1 MAEIELTSDERTLLQ
16 RLRSLN
22 SNTIVR
28 LRTALGWDVARFAST
43 LVGLQ
48 ERDLVSRDGIFL
60 SVSQQGSLH
69 LHNAARKQRPVSQ
82 VPFREQ
88 SVAPQLPVT
97 SLYLPDYARF
107 LRASTRSLYTHDVS
121 PTDPD

>member
-1 MAEIELTSDERTLLQ
+1 M
-16 RLRSLN
+16 RLRA
-22 SNTIVR
+22 
-28 LRTALGWDVARFAST
+28 ALGWDVARFAST

-48 ERDLVSRDGIFL
+48 ERELVSRDGIFL
-60 SVSQQGSLH
+60 AVTQRGSFQLH
-69 LHNAARKQRPVSQ
+69 DASRKQPAVSP

-97 SLYLPDYARF
+97 SLYLPDHTRF
-107 LRASTRSLYTHDVS
+107 LRASKRSLYTHEVS